1 MNGAIRGENE
11 AAHCPKCGERF
22 TGGMEHRCRGMKEG
36 QGQGRGEGRKMS
48 PPSEDLIRKRAYQI
62 YIDRGRIKGYDVA
75 DWFEAKRELCT
86 GEGGTRS

>member
-22 TGGMEHRCRGMKEG
+22 TGGMEHRCRGMKGG

-62 YIDRGRIKGYDVA
+62 YVDRGRIDGYDVA
-75 DWFEAKRELCT
+75 DWFEAKRELCS
-86 GEGGTRS
+86 GDRGTRS